1 MPDARE
7 ARNAS
12 SRSYLL
18 RAAHESLR
26 ISPIRICSQSM
37 RIETCRQSH
46 NPRTTLHQSARHFAV
61 RRHCRPRSHP
71 SLGHLRS
78 PNRHSPERTG
88 CHYLVC
94 SLPYCRD
101 ETARFVADRLPRRL
115 DKTIHHRVVRR
126 HSKLNRDPAGL
137 ARLANTNCA
146 GV

>member
-7 ARNAS
+7 ARIAS

-18 RAAHESLR
+18 RAARESLR
-26 ISPIRICSQSM
+26 IFPIRIYSQSTRTKM
-37 RIETCRQSH
+37 CRQFH
-46 NPRTTLHQSARHFAV
+46 NPRTTLHQCARRFAV

-94 SLPYCRD
+94 FPPYCPD
-101 ETARFVADRLPRRL
+101 ESAPLIANPCGVGSTKLFLIGWFD
-115 DKTIHHRVVRR
+115 D
-126 HSKLNRDPAGL
+126 HSKLNRDPVGL

-146 GV
+146 GD